1 MWGAKGGGSRTLT
14 AMNDWG
20 FLLLLPPPLLLRK
33 GNAKVVRRK
42 KVHQMRETDLFP
54 LLFRTRRT
62 RRWRSVGRQRLVSP
76 PLTVSL
82 ALMRWEV
89 WVFFV
94 TAPCKDVCVCS
105 CRQTLLLLL
114 LSLLPQSRGGGEA
127 VSKQT
132 TTEQSLRVWAS
143 LVACKCLK
151 MAKRR
156 RRNRPL

>member
-1 MWGAKGGGSRTLT
+1 MTGAFCCCCRRCCYARAMPRSSNENKSIKCGKLT
-14 AMNDWG
+14 FSPPFSDPTDEALEVGRSASIGISSAHG
-20 FLLLLPPPLLLRK
+20 FPRAHVM
-33 GNAKVVRRK
+33 G
-42 KVHQMRETDLFP
+42 
-54 LLFRTRRT
+54 
-62 RRWRSVGRQRLVSP
+62 SVG
-76 PLTVSL
+76 
-82 ALMRWEV
+82 
-89 WVFFV
+89 FFV

-114 LSLLPQSRGGGEA
+114 LPLLPQSRRGGEA
-127 VSKQT
+127 VSKQTT

>member
-54 LLFRTRRT
+54 LLFRTRR
-62 RRWRSVGRQRLVSP
+62 RRGAGGRSASIGISSSHGFPRAHVMGSV
-76 PLTVSL
+76 
-82 ALMRWEV
+82 
-89 WVFFV
+89 VFFV

-114 LSLLPQSRGGGEA
+114 LSLLPQSRGGGGCIEA
-127 VSKQT
+127 DDDGAEFESVGKPRS
-132 TTEQSLRVWAS
+132 
-143 LVACKCLK
+143 
-151 MAKRR
+151 M
-156 RRNRPL
+156 